1 MAAHTYTQL
10 RAHRSMVLAEFER
23 LDSFGMAKATHPSAL
38 CLSNVV
44 TPQCACACLENI
56 HT

>member
-44 TPQCACACLENI
+44 TPQCARACLENI